1 MSWITSILK
10 FLNENLG
17 TVTFVVGF
25 LAIYLYIK
33 QKKDRK
39 RDAARLIMQEIRY
52 AEQQIR
58 HAKTTEPSTY
68 SLAIKLLP
76 TNSWNENIH
85 LFTKDLKETELDLI
99 SAFYSRA
106 TYIDFLIAERS
117 KQKINPPPA
126 QFIPVNIPPS
136 GSVTAQPPLLP
147 GGGGP
152 QQVTPQPVVFQGPAL
167 GELFT
172 IQLIAQMSSSVEF
185 LYNTPAVEK
194 LRKISERKWYQPV

>member
-1 MSWITSILK
+1 
-10 FLNENLG
+10 
-17 TVTFVVGF
+17 
-25 LAIYLYIK
+25 
-33 QKKDRK
+33 
-39 RDAARLIMQEIRY
+39 MQEIRY

-58 HAKTTEPSTY
+58 HARITDPSSY

-85 LFTKDLKETELDLI
+85 LFTKDLKETELDMI

-126 QFIPVNIPPS
+126 QSIPANVPPS
-136 GSVTAQPPLLP
+136 DSVTAQPALLP

-152 QQVTPQPVVFQGPAL
+152 QQVTPQPVVQILQFPAL
-167 GELFT
+167 GELVT
-172 IQLIAQMSSSVEF
+172 IQLIAQLSSSVEF